1 METGVALDKQLIEW
15 RRTFHKFPEISR
27 QEENTAKMIVNEL
40 QRMGIEART
49 FKDHFGVYAE
59 IRGRGK
65 GPVIAVR
72 ADMDALP
79 IREINEVSY
88 KSVNDGVMHACGHD
102 GHVAMAL
109 GVAKMLSDSK
119 DHFSGTVKVIFQPA
133 EEAAPEGGALLMLK
147 EGILDDVDM
156 IFGMHLWPDLPCGK
170 MGVRT
175 GALMAASD
183 RLAIKIIGRGAHAG
197 QPQKGIDAITICA
210 DVIQGV
216 DHIMSR
222 QLDPLETA
230 TISIGRIQGGE
241 RYNVIAREV
250 VMNGTVRTL
259 SPKARLDIPRKI
271 ERTIKG
277 ITESQGGSYELDYR
291 YGYPVL
297 MNAEEPVEI
306 VTRAGKSV
314 LGNEGVCKTVEPVL
328 ASEDFANYL
337 EKIAGAFFFLGCSKE
352 GESKVLHS
360 PDFDFDENALMV
372 GASIMYKTV
381 LGALQKDHKEES

>member
-1 METGVALDKQLIEW
+1 METDVALDKQLIEW
-15 RRTFHKFPEISR
+15 RRTFHKFPEVSR
-27 QEENTAKMIVNEL
+27 QEQNTSKTIVEEL
-40 QRMGIEART
+40 QRMGIKAQT
-49 FKDHFGVYAE
+49 FKEHFGVCAE
-59 IRGRGK
+59 IRGTGK

-79 IREINEVSY
+79 IREINEVPY
-88 KSVNDGVMHACGHD
+88 KSANDGVMHACGHD

-109 GVAKMLSDSK
+109 GIAKLLSDARN
-119 DHFSGTVKVIFQPA
+119 HLNGTVKVIFQPA

-156 IFGMHLWPDLPCGK
+156 IFGMHLWPDLLCGK

-183 RLAIKIIGRGAHAG
+183 RLTMKIIGRGAHAG
-197 QPQKGIDAITICA
+197 QPHKGIDAITICA

-259 SPKARLDIPRKI
+259 SPKVRQDIPHKI
-271 ERTIKG
+271 ERTLKG
-277 ITESQGGSYELDYR
+277 ITESQDGSYELDYQF
-291 YGYPVL
+291 GYPVL
-297 MNAEEPVEI
+297 MNAKEPVEI
-306 VTRAGKSV
+306 VTQAAKRV
-314 LGNEGVCKTVEPVL
+314 LGDEGVCTEIEPVL
-328 ASEDFANYL
+328 AAEDFANYL
-337 EKIAGAFFFLGCSKE
+337 EKISGAFFFLGCGKA

-360 PDFDFDENALMV
+360 PDFDFDENALMI
-372 GASIMYKTV
+372 GTRIMYQTV
-381 LGALQKDHKEES
+381 LEALEKSAQEK